1 IIVNPIIGVTG
12 LVGNILSAVVLV
24 KSGLDKSSHILLLA
38 LAVADSFCLMGS
50 INIPNLITLF
60 PIHRPNI
67 GYFVWE
73 FSREISF
80 MLYVLTITFQACYFF
95 GVQVSA
101 AICTLITVE
110 RLLAVFYPLHFKT
123 IVTTTRI
130 WMAAIFAFV
139 FWIPYVVYISSLFN
153 FIFMFLEPL
162 GMVVGIVNFTITDA
176 FVFIEAMLATP
187 FGKYIPLAVV
197 SCGSILI
204 AVRVAVTRRKRKQMM
219 SSTLKSS
226 TKSSRTTVTLLTVCA
241 VFSLT
246 KIVSFLTYIIDYSDA
261 SFDAQMIRIIF
272 GMVVTTTDYINS
284 SCNFVI
290 YVALNTK
297 FRAQLKKIFLFRHS

>member
-1 IIVNPIIGVTG
+1 LVVNPIIGVTG

-24 KSGLDKSSHILLLA
+24 KSGLDKSSNILLLA

-50 INIPNLITLF
+50 INFPNLITL
-60 PIHRPNI
+60 
-67 GYFVWE
+67 

-80 MLYVLTITFQACYFF
+80 MLYVLAITFQACYFF

-153 FIFMFLEPL
+153 FIFMFLIQL
-162 GMVVGIVNFTITDA
+162 GMVVGLISFTRTDA
-176 FVFIEAMLATP
+176 MIFIEFNLATP
-187 FGKYIPLAVV
+187 FGKFIPFAVV
-197 SCGSILI
+197 TVGSILI
-204 AVRVAVTRRKRKQMM
+204 AVRVAVTRRKRKEMM
-219 SSTLKSS
+219 SSNLKASA
-226 TKSSRTTVTLLTVCA
+226 KSSRTTVTLLTVCA

-246 KIVSFLTYIIDYSDA
+246 KIVGFLVYILDQSDA
-261 SFDAQMIRIIF
+261 SFDAQVVRNIF
-272 GMVVTTTDYINS
+272 GIVVMTTDYINS

-290 YVALNTK
+290 YVALNK
-297 FRAQLKKIFLFRHS
+297 NFR